1 MQKKER
7 EQQELNLFILSS
19 RSKDSLIIVRT
30 FTSSKY
36 QLLNG
41 SLIYQRKAYQELVAG
56 SEAKFKWEIRQASK
70 RESV

>member
-1 MQKKER
+1 MEKKER

-30 FTSSKY
+30 FMSSKY

-41 SLIYQRKAYQELVAG
+41 SLI
-56 SEAKFKWEIRQASK
+56 
-70 RESV
+70 